1 MTPLIKGIF
10 AGSNQQGR
18 SISVDTGAM
27 FPIAMA
33 NVGSSGTTTIT
44 FNSIPNTYK
53 HLQIRIFGRGTG
65 TGNREYISGRFNNDT
80 ASNYYWQGLNGSG
93 GGSADAQNSGGAVA
107 YLNWG
112 FSVIPQSDA
121 PAYITG
127 SAVIDI
133 LNYADTSQLK
143 VTRSF
148 AGQDQNTTNGRVN
161 LVTGLWNNTNAISRI
176 DISLGSGN
184 WAQDSQVTLY
194 GIKG

>member
-1 MTPLIKGIF
+1 MPIIGII
-10 AGSNQQGR
+10 AS
-18 SISVDTGAM
+18 SISKVAPDSGAM

-33 NVGSSGTTTIT
+33 NVGSAGTTTVT
-44 FNSIPNTYK
+44 FNSIPDTYK

-65 TGNREYISGRFNNDT
+65 TGNREFISARFNNDT

-93 GGSADAQNSGGAVA
+93 GGSADSQNSGGAVSN
-107 YLNWG
+107 LNWG

-121 PAYITG
+121 PAFITG

-133 LNYADTSQLK
+133 LEYASTSKLK

-161 LVTGLWNNTNAISRI
+161 QVSGLWNSANKITRI
-176 DISLGSGN
+176 DISLGSGSF
-184 WAQDSQVTLY
+184 AQGSQVSLY